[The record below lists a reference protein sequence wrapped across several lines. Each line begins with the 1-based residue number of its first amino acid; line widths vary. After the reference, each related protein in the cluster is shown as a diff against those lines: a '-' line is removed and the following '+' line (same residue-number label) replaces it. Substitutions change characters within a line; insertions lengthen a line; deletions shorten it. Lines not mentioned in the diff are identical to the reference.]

1 MEWDPGFEKTKS
13 FLREVI
19 LPLLPYADYGDVEIR
34 SSENRPADSF
44 KGLLRAEKLFQESP
58 YAYGGENRFI
68 HFTSKEGLL
77 GIINSGYIRTSAI
90 QNLGQEHAEFDG
102 LKCFTADHNLRRQL
116 QSKTETIKEVFTLSM
131 CESTPEMQN
140 SGDMWMRYG
149 GNHSGVFLEFSM
161 ARENAFRHAVGK
173 VIYDDEHQLLHQLN
187 ERIIAFKQ
195 AHKFDTNNYPGLFAE
210 LLAYHKPSC
219 FSIENEVRWYYRQNP
234 HLKHTIVVGEHPT
247 SENQMRPHSRIFLR
261 NTNDEIPGI
270 TPTSIP
276 EDTIPS
282 IYLHR
287 VVLGNNNTADDEARL
302 RVSLRNLTKDKGYRF
317 EVVRRGSD

>member
-1 MEWDPGFEKTKS
+1 MEGD
-13 FLREVI
+13 REFKLAKAYLEGVI
-19 LPLLPYADYGDVEIR
+19 KPLLPCADYFDHGFSTTV
-34 SSENRPADSF
+34 NRPADSF
-44 KGLLRAEKLFQESP
+44 DGKLKWANIFKGSR
-58 YAYGGENRFI
+58 YAYPGDNRFI

-77 GIINSGYIRTSAI
+77 GIIKKGYIRTTAI
-90 QNLGQEHAEFDG
+90 GNLAQRHAEFDG
-102 LKCFTADHNLRRQL
+102 LKCFTADNNLRRQL
-116 QSKTETIKEVFTLSM
+116 QSKPETLKEVFTLSM
-131 CESTPEMQN
+131 CESTVDMQN
-140 SGDMWMRYG
+140 SERMWAEYG
-149 GNHSGVFLEFSM
+149 QQHQGAFLEFSM
-161 ARENAFRHAVGK
+161 ARENTFRHTVGK
-173 VIYDDEHQLLHQLN
+173 VIYDDSHQLLQQLN

-247 SENQMRPHSRIFLR
+247 SENQIRPHSRIFLR

-276 EDTIPS
+276 EETIPS

-287 VVLGNNNTADDEARL
+287 VVLGSKNTAKDEARL
-302 RVSLRNLTKDKGYRF
+302 RVSIRNLAKDKGYRF
-317 EVVRRGSD
+317 EVVRRG